1 MQYKLKHKIV
11 FEGQEFTTI
20 SLPDEALLKHQ
31 SASLRVAKFVAS
43 LRKEKL
49 TDADLGDDPDD
60 IPSERALEWI
70 EAAQK
75 GDQMMLEAFCEELPK
90 GAFELMSIK
99 DAKAISEYISRLLKD
114 GEKAEGAGG
123 SPGKKSNQPRRSA
136 S

>member
-1 MQYKLKHKIV
+1 MLYTLKKKIV

-31 SASLRVAKFVAS
+31 RASLRVAKFVAS

-49 TDADLGDDPDD
+49 TDADLEVDADD
-60 IPSERALEWI
+60 IPSERALEWM

-75 GDQMMLEAFCEELPK
+75 GDQMMIEAFCEDLPA

-99 DAKAISEYISRLLKD
+99 DAKFITEYIVRLMKD
-114 GEKAEGAGG
+114 EDNAEAGG
-123 SPGKKSNQPRRSA
+123 PPGKKSNPPRRSA